1 MIIDFLREF
10 VGQPPELLTIA
21 NLPALFEYIS
31 AVCILVGVVYLIL
44 HCVFSLMTIFKKGR

>member
-44 HCVFSLMTIFKKGR
+44 HCVFSIMQIFKKGR